1 MLTIVGYKINREAF
15 EDITK
20 DILLQNKERYD
31 IHEDINIHEAAYDFI
46 VDEEFND
53 HKDTYFPG
61 ISSLKNIVITR
72 YCGDNMDTI
81 HVGYIVNR
89 GNKNAIK
96 KKHEELEAFK
106 NLCPPHLLASEEA
119 DTFTFEEDVAITTYT
134 LNLLRNKN

>member
-15 EDITK
+15 EAITR

-31 IHEDINIHEAAYDFI
+31 IDGDDIDDIYDAAYDFI
-46 VDEEFND
+46 MDEEFND

-72 YCGDNMDTI
+72 YCGEYMDTI

-89 GNKNAIK
+89 GNKNAAK
-96 KKHEELEAFK
+96 KQEELEAFK
-106 NLCPPHLLASEEA
+106 NLCPPHLLASEDA

-134 LNLLRNKN
+134 LNLK